1 MRQSH
6 LTSLLEAATQAG
18 IGLPIGLLVSFC
30 VAWLG
35 LSAAATAA
43 LIAGLMFVFSTARG
57 YVIRRRFERFAAREG
72 RERAM
77 GMIVRS
83 TIIRGQ

>member
-30 VAWLG
+30 VAALG
-35 LSAAATAA
+35 LSAAATAVV
-43 LIAGLMFVFSTARG
+43 ITGLMFVFSTARG

-72 RERAM
+72 RERAI
-77 GMIVRS
+77 GE
-83 TIIRGQ
+83 IIRSVIEGGQ